1 MSHNTWIH
9 SLARTVVKPLVV
21 SPVSPNHLTTVRLA
35 TGLGAAGA
43 LGVGYFPWPDVGAAL
58 FIFSMLMDRA
68 DGELAR
74 LSGETSPN
82 GHKYDLIAD
91 SVCNALIF
99 IGLGVSLRDG
109 SYGYWAVPMG
119 IAAGLAVTAVFF
131 MVMRLEETQG
141 PGAGEL
147 KSYARFDPDDAML
160 AIPIAI
166 WCGWSTPL
174 LLAAAIGAPI
184 FAIIFYVIY
193 KRRIRLAR

>member
-21 SPVSPNHLTTVRLA
+21 SPVSPNHLTTVRLV

-43 LGVGYFPWPDVGAAL
+43 LGLGQFPWPDVGAAL

-74 LSGETSPN
+74 LSGKTSPN

-99 IGLGVSLRDG
+99 VGLGMSLRDSLFG
-109 SYGYWAVPMG
+109 HWAILMG
-119 IAAGLAVTAVFF
+119 IVAGLAVAAVFL
-131 MVMRLEETQG
+131 MVIRLEENQG

-147 KSYARFDPDDAML
+147 RSYARFDPDDAML
-160 AIPIAI
+160 VVPIAI
-166 WCGWSTPL
+166 WCGWSAPL
-174 LLAAAIGAPI
+174 LVSAVIGAPI
-184 FAIIFYVIY
+184 FAIIFYGIY
-193 KRRIRLAR
+193 RRRISLCS

>member
-43 LGVGYFPWPDVGAAL
+43 LGLGHFPWPDVGAAL
-58 FIFSMLMDRA
+58 FLFCMLMDRA

-74 LSGETSPN
+74 LSGKTSPN

-99 IGLGVSLRDG
+99 VGLGMSLRD
-109 SYGYWAVPMG
+109 SPFGYWAIPMG
-119 IAAGLAVTAVFF
+119 IAAGLAVAAVFL
-131 MVMRLEETQG
+131 MVIRLEGNQG

-147 KSYARFDPDDAML
+147 RSYARFDPDDAML
-160 AIPIAI
+160 VIPIAI

-174 LLAAAIGAPI
+174 LVSAVIGAPI
-184 FAIIFYVIY
+184 FAIIFYGIY
-193 KRRIRLAR
+193 RRRISLCS

>member
-21 SPVSPNHLTTVRLA
+21 SPVSPNHLTTVRLI

-43 LGVGYFPWPDVGAAL
+43 LAVGQFPWPEVGAAL

-74 LSGETSPN
+74 LSGKISPA

-91 SVCNALIF
+91 SICNALIF
-99 IGLGVSLRDG
+99 VGLGISLRDG
-109 SYGYWAVPMG
+109 TYGFWAIPMG
-119 IAAGLAVTAVFF
+119 IAAGLAVTAVLI

-141 PGAGEL
+141 QGAGEL
-147 KSYARFDPDDAML
+147 QSYARFDPDDAML

-174 LLAAAIGAPI
+174 LLAAAVGAPVFALI
-184 FAIIFYVIY
+184 FCVVY
-193 KRRIRLAR
+193 KRRIRLHG

>member
-21 SPVSPNHLTTVRLA
+21 SPVSPNHLTTVRLV

-43 LGVGYFPWPDVGAAL
+43 LGLGHFPWPDVGAAL
-58 FIFSMLMDRA
+58 FLFSMLMDRA

-74 LSGETSPN
+74 LSGKTSPN

-99 IGLGVSLRDG
+99 VGLGMSLRDSLFG
-109 SYGYWAVPMG
+109 LWAILMG
-119 IAAGLAVTAVFF
+119 IVAGLAVAAVFL
-131 MVMRLEETQG
+131 MVIRLEENQG

-147 KSYARFDPDDAML
+147 RSYARFDPDDAML
-160 AIPIAI
+160 VVPIAI
-166 WCGWSTPL
+166 WSGWSAPL
-174 LLAAAIGAPI
+174 LVSAVIGAPI
-184 FAIIFYVIY
+184 FAIIFYGIY
-193 KRRIRLAR
+193 RRRISLCS